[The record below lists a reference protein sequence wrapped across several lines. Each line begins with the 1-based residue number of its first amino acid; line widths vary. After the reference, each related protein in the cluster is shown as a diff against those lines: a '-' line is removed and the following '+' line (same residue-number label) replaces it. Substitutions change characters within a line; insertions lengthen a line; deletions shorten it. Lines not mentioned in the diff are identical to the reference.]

1 MGHRSPPARNNASS
15 RNLREGTGALR
26 ANSSALEGTAVA
38 RSATTTGSTH
48 HESRIRNRSCWSQK
62 HSSRVIKTS
71 NPRPNNKLFRIS
83 SSHLVR
89 LRMHVSGLL
98 GLAAPCPHAVEPCCP
113 VRRSPQKSQ
122 HCCVVKPWPK
132 PLPASASSFPRLCK
146 AGAAFWPPLGHCVA
160 TGSSV

>member
-15 RNLREGTGALR
+15 RILREGTGALR

-48 HESRIRNRSCWSQK
+48 HESRIRHRSCWSQT

-89 LRMHVSGLL
+89 LRRHVSGLL
-98 GLAAPCPHAVEPCCP
+98 GLAVTSSHAFEPCCP
-113 VRRSPQKSQ
+113 VQRSPQKSQ
-122 HCCVVKPWPK
+122 PCCVVRPWTK

-146 AGAAFWPPLGHCVA
+146 AGAAFWLPLGHYGA
-160 TGSSV
+160 TGSSA